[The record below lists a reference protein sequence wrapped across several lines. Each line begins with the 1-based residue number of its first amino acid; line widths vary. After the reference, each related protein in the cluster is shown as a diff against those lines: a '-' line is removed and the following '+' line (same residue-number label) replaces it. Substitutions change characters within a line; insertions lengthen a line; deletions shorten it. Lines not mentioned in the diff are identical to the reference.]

1 MKYIDLTELLVPTG
15 GIEIDLAR
23 EGVPEQGGPASAFPP
38 SVPDQVWVSTVGGTD
53 YWVSTVGGTDY
64 WVSTSS

>member
-23 EGVPEQGGPASAFPP
+23 EGVPEQGGPASAFP
-38 SVPDQVWVSTVGGTD
+38 
-53 YWVSTVGGTDY
+53 
-64 WVSTSS
+64 TSDSILREDGFYVLREDGFHFTRET

>member
-23 EGVPEQGGPASAFPP
+23 EGVPEQGGPASAWPP
-38 SVPDQVWVSTVGGTD
+38 VLDERMLFEDGDTMLYENGDVMIFE
-53 YWVSTVGGTDY
+53 
-64 WVSTSS
+64 